1 MLFQECFDNFK
12 NTRIYGQEGTGYVK
26 DEEYEIGNSSDT
38 ELPSRSAKHKK
49 RGGNVLERV
58 KRMGDR
64 APQQAERS
72 KAKSKAK
79 PPHKEEEREAAFYEA
94 LQTYREQAAGTA
106 LAETLVEPL
115 HEEEERLERRGRFSR
130 RLIVGLLAC
139 SLLINLGQGILV
151 YKLIQNGIE
160 KDNTFATPQPTPVT
174 TPKPVPD
181 VVRIVQPIHWTPQQ
195 LSGISKDRRTTM
207 EETFTL
213 LYNNQRFAKGNLNM
227 LYVSGLNSF
236 VVHHDG
242 SLGVSV
248 FLHNG
253 FLKNF
258 TPKAA
263 TVSIYYQN
271 RLMVSG
277 TFEKKIPQLMAG
289 EIYLVDLLFK
299 ADDIRDPDTVDKL
312 ALAQGEL
319 AKMRFDVRISYDN
332 FITKDL
338 VEEVWMILT
347 PQVALAPKLPK

>member
-1 MLFQECFDNFK
+1 M
-12 NTRIYGQEGTGYVK
+12 K
-26 DEEYEIGNSSDT
+26 DEEYEVGNSSDT

-58 KRMGDR
+58 KRIGD
-64 APQQAERS
+64 
-72 KAKSKAK
+72 KAKAK
-79 PPHKEEEREAAFYEA
+79 PPHKEEERETAFYEA

-115 HEEEERLERRGRFSR
+115 PEEDRRERRGRFSR

-151 YKLIQNGIE
+151 YKLIQKGIE

-253 FLKNF
+253 YLKNF

-299 ADDIRDPDTVDKL
+299 PDDIRDPDTVDKL

-332 FITKDL
+332 VITKDL

-347 PQVALAPKLPK
+347 PQVALAPKLPQ